1 MEQADT
7 VDHHRVIVRVDAD
20 LIGLVPGYIENRQKD
35 VLAILDALG
44 RGDMECVWIIGHS
57 MKGSGGGYGF
67 HTVTEVGAALEQA
80 AKVSD
85 GDAVTTALARL
96 QDYLARVEVVCK
108 PDPEYPP

>member
-1 MEQADT
+1 MEQADA
-7 VDHHRVIVRVDAD
+7 VDPRRIIARIDGD
-20 LIGLVPGYIENRQKD
+20 LIDLVPRYIENRRKD

-44 RGDMECVWIIGHS
+44 RGDMECVWIIGHN

-67 HTVTEVGAALEQA
+67 YTVSEVGAALEQA

-96 QDYLARVEVVCK
+96 QDYLARVEVVCD
-108 PDPEYPP
+108 PDPE